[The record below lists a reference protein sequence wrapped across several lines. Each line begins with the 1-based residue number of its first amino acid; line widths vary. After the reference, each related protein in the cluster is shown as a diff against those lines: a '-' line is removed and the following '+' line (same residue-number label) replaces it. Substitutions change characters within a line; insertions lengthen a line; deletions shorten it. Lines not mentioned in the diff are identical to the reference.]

1 MTRALPRET
10 AESSSYGERSWFRT
24 TDEYDVVAHADGFRV
39 RSTLHVTQSVVMT
52 HGLFR
57 LDNPALASALSDTP
71 ALFVMTPTVERLYGA
86 ALRSYVASRMANV
99 DTRIMTLR
107 CSETSKTIDQ
117 VLAVCEQASAMRL
130 SRRSRIVGI
139 GGGVCTDICGFAAAI
154 YCRGISHVK
163 VPTTLLGIIDAGLGV
178 KNGVNFVQRKNSI
191 GTFYPPESSI
201 LDPEMLRTLDTR
213 QLRSG
218 ITESVKIAVT
228 SDAALFEALELHGKD
243 LIENRFTGPAE
254 VVGFVIGTSVHR
266 MLQELA
272 SNLYEVTTYE
282 RAVDFGHTLSPYF
295 ESASDFN
302 LLHGEAVSLDIAIS
316 AVLARH
322 RSLIEKCDAD
332 RILRL
337 LDGLGLAREWPAID
351 SEALWRSL
359 QYVEAHRNGRIN
371 WVLPT
376 GVGRH
381 TFVEHLDSIRVGDVM
396 NAVEELKNR
405 NDFRRHSPMV
415 S

>member
-1 MTRALPRET
+1 MTRALSRET
-10 AESSSYGERSWFRT
+10 AEPSSRDDRSWFRT
-24 TDEYDVVAHADGFRV
+24 TDEYDVVVHPEGFRV
-39 RSTLHVTQSVVMT
+39 RSTLHVSQSVIMT

-57 LDNPALASALSDTP
+57 PDNPALASALSETP
-71 ALFVMTPTVERLYGA
+71 SLFVLTPTVERLYGA
-86 ALRSYVASRMANV
+86 ALRCYIASRMANV
-99 DTRIMTLR
+99 HTRIMTLQ
-107 CSETSKTIDQ
+107 CSETSKTMDQ

-130 SRRSRIVGI
+130 GRRSRIVGI

-191 GTFYPPESSI
+191 GTFYPPEYSI
-201 LDPEMLRTLDTR
+201 LDPELLRTLDTR

-218 ITESVKIAVT
+218 IAESVKIAIT
-228 SDAALFEALELHGKD
+228 SDAALFDALDLHGTA

-254 VVGFVIGTSVHR
+254 IVAFVIGTSVHR

-295 ESASDFN
+295 ESASEFN
-302 LLHGEAVSLDIAIS
+302 ILHGEAVSLDIAIS
-316 AVLARH
+316 VVLARH
-322 RSLIEKCDAD
+322 RGLIQHYDAE
-332 RILRL
+332 RILRVVE
-337 LDGLGLAREWPAID
+337 GLGLAREWPVID

-371 WVLPT
+371 WVMPA
-376 GVGRH
+376 GIGRH
-381 TFVEHLDSIRVGDVM
+381 TFIEHLDAIRVADIM
-396 NAVEELKNR
+396 NAVEELKSR
-405 NDFRRHSPMV
+405 QE
-415 S
+415 